1 MVSQAS
7 LSSHPT
13 ATSRAA
19 CRRASRR
26 VLLLA
31 TSALAT
37 LALPTIAGAQAINGT
52 WGPATPSNPANF
64 NDNTNWVGGTAPN
77 GNNDTATFNAN
88 ATNNIQ
94 FTAATTLSALTVNS
108 GSYTFDTNGNEVAF
122 TSAGLSVG
130 SGASVAF
137 TVNTSNLNFNGNSTA
152 GQANITITVN
162 SGGSVG
168 FGDTATAG
176 SANFTV
182 NSGGNLQFS
191 ENGPGGAANATIT
204 NHGNLAFDTS
214 SSAENASITSDGSGA
229 SISIEDN
236 ATGGAAQINL
246 INSGSLNISQINGTS
261 TTIGSLAGDPTST
274 AFLGAKTLVVGGN
287 NLSTVFAGVIAD
299 DGATS
304 PGSLT
309 KTGTGTLTLTGV
321 NNIYFGATTVTG
333 GTLIVDGS
341 IASSSGVTVTTGGTL
356 GGTGFVPGTV
366 ISGGTLAPG
375 DGPGNFGKLTVQG
388 NLSFTTPSTYLVQVS
403 PTAAAS
409 TSVTGTAILGSATV
423 AANFAPGSYV
433 AKQYTILTAGTLN
446 GNFGSVVT
454 SNLSGLFK
462 TTLSYDATDVF
473 LSLSGSGKFLTS
485 NVNQA
490 NVGNGIINSFT
501 QMGGV
506 PAAFALLSP
515 TGLTQVSGETA
526 VGTQQATFSAMNQF
540 MGVLLDPTVGALSGA
555 RASDAFASMARKAPA
570 EAFES
575 RWGVWAAG
583 FGSNNTASN
592 IFGTAVG
599 ADYRFS
605 PNTIAGFAL
614 AGGGTHFT
622 VDNGGSGNS
631 DLFQAGAYVRHT
643 QGAVFLAA
651 ALAYGWQDVTTNRTV
666 TAFGIDSL
674 RANFKTNALS
684 GRLEGGYKVATG
696 FGDITPYTAGQFTTY
711 RLPSYA
717 EQTAFG
723 ANTFALNYNGKDVT
737 ATRSELGLRGEKALA
752 LTDATLMLRGRLA
765 WAHDF
770 NTDRNIQATFQA
782 LPGSA
787 FVVNGATPAADT
799 ALTTISAETLWRNGW
814 SASITGD
821 AQLSDTTKSYSGKG
835 VVRYSW

>member
-1 MVSQAS
+1 VISQAS
-7 LSSHPT
+7 LSSHLT
-13 ATSRAA
+13 ATSRIA
-19 CRRASRR
+19 RRASRHAI
-26 VLLLA
+26 LLA
-31 TSALAT
+31 TSALVS
-37 LALPTIAGAQAINGT
+37 LALPTMAAHALDQTWTGSQDGNFNNANNWGGNPPPNGT
-52 WGPATPSNPANF
+52 T
-64 NDNTNWVGGTAPN
+64 
-77 GNNDTATFNAN
+77 DTATFNAN
-88 ATNNIQ
+88 ADNNIQ
-94 FTAATTLSALTVNS
+94 FTTATTLGALTLNPNAGTYS
-108 GSYTFDTNGNEVAF
+108 FDTNGKAIAF
-122 TSAGLSVG
+122 DGAISVG
-130 SGASVAF
+130 SGASL
-137 TVNTSNLNFNGNSTA
+137 TLNYNGSNGITFEGSSTA
-152 GQANITITVN
+152 GQAKINVLGHNDLNFVDSSNAGQAQI
-162 SGGSVG
+162 
-168 FGDTATAG
+168 TATAG
-176 SANFTV
+176 NVNFDFT
-182 NSGGNLQFS
+182 S
-191 ENGPGGAANATIT
+191 NAQ
-204 NHGNLAFDTS
+204 
-214 SSAENASITSDGSGA
+214 NASIEADGSGVSIKIMGDA
-229 SISIEDN
+229 S
-236 ATGGAAQINL
+236 GGESAINL

-261 TTIGSLAGDPTST
+261 TTIGSLAGDATGV

-299 DGATS
+299 DGVTG

-309 KTGTGTLTLTGV
+309 KTGTGTLTLTSV
-321 NNIYFGATTVTG
+321 NNTYFGATVVNN

-388 NLSFTTPSTYLVQVS
+388 NLSFTTPSTYLVQIS

-409 TSVTGTAILGSATV
+409 TSVTGTATLGGATV

-433 AKQYTILTAGTLN
+433 AKQYTILTAGSIN
-446 GNFGSVVT
+446 GTFGSVVT

-462 TTLSYDATDVF
+462 TTLSYDPTDVF

-583 FGSNNTASN
+583 FGGSQSTSGNAVVGSNNTASN

-696 FGDITPYTAGQFTTY
+696 IGDITPYAAGQFTTY

-737 ATRSELGLRGEKALA
+737 ATRTELGLRGETAVP

-821 AQLSDTTKSYSGKG
+821 AQLSDSTKSYSGKG